1 MTDWACDESVDND
14 ESSFWLGFLFGW
26 WGVLFSGAT
35 KGKSGI
41 NHALGGEYYAERFRH
56 MHIFDYCRIYMSLGV
71 EVVLGEMVKS
81 GAIRKLGASRGVK
94 YLR

>member
-1 MTDWACDESVDND
+1 MSKAKQMDND

-41 NHALGGEYYAERFRH
+41 NHALGGAFVAWLAGILV
-56 MHIFDYCRIYMSLGV
+56 M
-71 EVVLGEMVKS
+71 VLFFLFVLIVLWLKF
-81 GAIRKLGASRGVK
+81 
-94 YLR
+94 